1 MFYFIISYHI
11 ISYHIISYHS
21 ILYCI
26 IICISYH
33 IISYNNILY
42 SIIIFISC
50 YIMHVSEI
58 QDITILLYWQTCW
71 IRANQM
77 GKMGE
82 SEPWAH
88 VATRQTWTNLRV
100 DFQTT
105 DSHNRAPGRSLGSK
119 NWNDEISIT
128 SSSNLIWFWAEPL
141 THALVWVSYGGF
153 LKWEYPKIFHVNRIF
168 HQIFGIFWGTPIY
181 GKPHSYIPNLNC
193 FLCIPQ
199 FLNTPTHRLN
209 HPEKT
214 AEV

>member
-1 MFYFIISYHI
+1 
-11 ISYHIISYHS
+11 
-21 ILYCI
+21 
-26 IICISYH
+26 
-33 IISYNNILY
+33 
-42 SIIIFISC
+42 
-50 YIMHVSEI
+50 MHVSEI
-58 QDITILLYWQTCW
+58 QDITILLYWQTCL

-168 HQIFGIFWGTPIY
+168 HQILGYFGVPPFMENHIVISQIWTVSFASHNSWTHQPTDSIILK
-181 GKPHSYIPNLNC
+181 KPPRFNGWFSWL
-193 FLCIPQ
+193 LM
-199 FLNTPTHRLN
+199 
-209 HPEKT
+209 KT
-214 AEV
+214 WNFMFKTC